1 MNRDDYRAA
10 LDRIEL
16 SEGFRQDTIQKLTR
30 AAGQQTK
37 KETVFMKPACWPP
50 LWRSL

>member
-16 SEGFRQDTIQKLTR
+16 SEGFRQDTHGRQGSKQKRRL
-30 AAGQQTK
+30 
-37 KETVFMKPACWPP
+37 F
-50 LWRSL
+50 L